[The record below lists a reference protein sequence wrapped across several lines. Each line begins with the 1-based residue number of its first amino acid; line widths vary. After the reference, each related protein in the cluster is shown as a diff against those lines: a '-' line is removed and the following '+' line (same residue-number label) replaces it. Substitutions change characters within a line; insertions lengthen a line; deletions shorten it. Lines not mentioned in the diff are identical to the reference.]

1 MNTNETLND
10 QLDSLQNNNYIS
22 KIEMEKQLKMEL
34 KEKDDIEK
42 KNEKLINKSIKNEK
56 RIMHQEKINKQK
68 KIDEEINED
77 QDEEE
82 EQFQGKNRRELNNTI
97 LKYQEL
103 FPSELQ
109 KFKIKKNSS
118 AEELK
123 QYILEIQCIIETSCT
138 DSFITDSIYT
148 AMSYI
153 EPITSKTKYNI
164 SGLTLIL
171 KSNKEFNKLCKQLM
185 LKYGCFSSSI
195 SIEYQTLLIIISSVY
210 ITITTNSNRK
220 SIEKY
225 LDEKI

>member
-1 MNTNETLND
+1 MNENE
-10 QLDSLQNNNYIS
+10 LDSLQNNNYIS

-42 KNEKLINKSIKNEK
+42 KNEKIINKSIKNEK
-56 RIMHQEKINKQK
+56 RVLQQEKINKQK

-77 QDEEE
+77 QEEE
-82 EQFQGKNRRELNNTI
+82 EQFLGKNRRELNNTI
-97 LKYQEL
+97 LKYKEL
-103 FPSELQ
+103 FPSELK

-118 AEELK
+118 VDELK
-123 QYILEIQCIIETSCT
+123 EYITEIQCIIETSCT

-153 EPITSKTKYNI
+153 EPITSKTRYNI

>member
-1 MNTNETLND
+1 MNENE
-10 QLDSLQNNNYIS
+10 LDSLQNNNYIS

-42 KNEKLINKSIKNEK
+42 KNEKIINKSIKNEK
-56 RIMHQEKINKQK
+56 RVLQQEKINKQK
-68 KIDEEINED
+68 KIDEEITEN
-77 QDEEE
+77 QDEEDE
-82 EQFQGKNRRELNNTI
+82 EQFIGKNRRELNNII
-97 LKYQEL
+97 LKYKEL
-103 FPSELQ
+103 FPSELK

-118 AEELK
+118 VDELK
-123 QYILEIQCIIETSCT
+123 EYITEIQCIIETSCT
-138 DSFITDSIYT
+138 DSFIMDSIYT

-153 EPITSKTKYNI
+153 EPISSKTRYNI

>member
-1 MNTNETLND
+1 M
-10 QLDSLQNNNYIS
+10 
-22 KIEMEKQLKMEL
+22 
-34 KEKDDIEK
+34 
-42 KNEKLINKSIKNEK
+42 
-56 RIMHQEKINKQK
+56 
-68 KIDEEINED
+68 
-77 QDEEE
+77 
-82 EQFQGKNRRELNNTI
+82 NNTI
-97 LKYQEL
+97 LKYKEL

-118 AEELK
+118 TDELK

-138 DSFITDSIYT
+138 DSFILDSVYT

-153 EPITSKTKYNI
+153 EPISSKTKYNI

-210 ITITTNSNRK
+210 ITITTNSNRQ